1 MDIVKIIGV
10 GLIALIII
18 VILKQY
24 KPEFAM
30 YVSLI
35 AGALILFM
43 LLDKLTGIVE
53 LLANLSNKAGINNQ
67 FLGIL
72 LKITG
77 IAFLTEFAVSICQDS
92 GETTIANKID
102 LGGKVIIIAI
112 SIPIISALLEL
123 IIKILP
129 WCGGKMKKIFG
140 TIIIALLF
148 LSLFSSQVQAVEES
162 IIEAEKSS
170 LNISGF
176 IEEAQKYTKE
186 IFPDVDLSNILN
198 SAIKGEVN
206 NETLLQ
212 GIFNMLG
219 TEIKSTIRTL
229 ASILIIVVIHSVFK
243 SISENLGNKGISQIT
258 YYVQY
263 ILIVTIIM
271 SNFVD
276 IIKMTTSAINNLVN
290 FMYMLTPILITL
302 MITTGSIV
310 SANVIQPVLLFAITF
325 IGNIIS
331 NIIMPIMLISTVFSI
346 ISNISN
352 KVQIDKLSNFFKS
365 GIVWGLRNNAYNIC
379 GTIVARRYTK

>member
-92 GETTIANKID
+92 GETAIANKID

-129 WCGGKMKKIFG
+129 
-140 TIIIALLF
+140 
-148 LSLFSSQVQAVEES
+148 
-162 IIEAEKSS
+162 
-170 LNISGF
+170 
-176 IEEAQKYTKE
+176 
-186 IFPDVDLSNILN
+186 
-198 SAIKGEVN
+198 
-206 NETLLQ
+206 
-212 GIFNMLG
+212 
-219 TEIKSTIRTL
+219 
-229 ASILIIVVIHSVFK
+229 
-243 SISENLGNKGISQIT
+243 
-258 YYVQY
+258 
-263 ILIVTIIM
+263 
-271 SNFVD
+271 
-276 IIKMTTSAINNLVN
+276 
-290 FMYMLTPILITL
+290 
-302 MITTGSIV
+302 
-310 SANVIQPVLLFAITF
+310 
-325 IGNIIS
+325 
-331 NIIMPIMLISTVFSI
+331 
-346 ISNISN
+346 
-352 KVQIDKLSNFFKS
+352 
-365 GIVWGLRNNAYNIC
+365 
-379 GTIVARRYTK
+379 